1 MLGESPI
8 ELNHQRYLEEAEA
21 EMAHWEHVYAA
32 ERTAKNEADGW
43 SSAALEGLAPKIRY
57 AKEKFDEL
65 RGANGDDWMLKL
77 AYYKEAR
84 NDLRDTFRRLDHH
97 NDLGGP
103 PLD

>member
-8 ELNHQRYLEEAEA
+8 ELNHQRYLDEARA
-21 EMAHWEHVYAA
+21 EMAHWEHVFEA
-32 ERTAKNEADGW
+32 ERTSKSESDG
-43 SSAALEGLAPKIRY
+43 SAGATLDGVAPKLRY
-57 AKEKFDEL
+57 AREKFDEL
-65 RGANGDDWMLKL
+65 LDANGDEWMLRL

-84 NDLRDTFRRLDHH
+84 NDLRDTFKRLDHQ